1 MLSYPT
7 LTARRF
13 SKLGVNN
20 TRTLKASMA
29 TQTGPPRFPFSRPRA
44 AEPPAEY
51 ARLRKTEPVS
61 RVTLW
66 DDSHPWL
73 VVKHKDIT
81 KVLTDDR
88 LSKQRQR
95 SGFPEMSAG
104 GKEAAKNKPTFVDMD
119 PPEHTRQRGLV
130 EPVFSKESVQAMR
143 PQIQATVDRLLD
155 KMLAKGGKEPVDLVE
170 SFALPVPSFVI
181 YGILGVPLEDLE
193 FLTQQAAVRSNGSAT
208 ALEASRANQ
217 VLLDYLASL
226 VEKRMKQPENDLIS
240 KLVTEQVKPG
250 NLSQD
255 GAVQIAFLLLV
266 AGNATMVNMINLG
279 VVTLFEHPEQLKELK
294 NDPGLAHNFVE
305 ELCRYHQGSA
315 MATRRV
321 AKVDVEYGGKQI
333 KAGEGI
339 IAACQSGNRDEEVFP
354 DPDKFDI
361 HRQFD
366 PQDSLGYGY
375 GAHRCIAEHLAK
387 AELEIV
393 FATLFHKLPN
403 LKLAIPLDQV
413 EYTPPTMDI
422 GIPRLPVV
430 F

>member
-1 MLSYPT
+1 
-7 LTARRF
+7 
-13 SKLGVNN
+13 
-20 TRTLKASMA
+20 MA

-255 GAVQIAFLLLV
+255 DAVQIAFLLLV

-339 IAACQSGNRDEEVFP
+339 IAACQSGNRDQEVFP

>member
-1 MLSYPT
+1 MLSCST

-255 GAVQIAFLLLV
+255 DAVQIAFLLLV

-339 IAACQSGNRDEEVFP
+339 IAACQSGNRDQEVFP